1 MNIASVNALADLS
14 KKAVPEVVNA
24 AYSIK
29 KLQFG
34 KDYIIPKPLDPR
46 LLTHV
51 APAVAKAAMESGV
64 ARKQI
69 TNWEEYQNKLR
80 ELMGLDNKMIRRLY
94 EMAREKPKR
103 VVFSETNNLYMR
115 KAA

>member
-1 MNIASVNALADLS
+1 MQATTINEEMKIATVYALADLT

-46 LLTHV
+46 LLTHGTGG
-51 APAVAKAAMESGV
+51 AKAAMDRGCT
-64 ARKQI
+64 Q
-69 TNWEEYQNKLR
+69 TNYQL
-80 ELMGLDNKMIRRLY
+80 G
-94 EMAREKPKR
+94 R
-103 VVFSETNNLYMR
+103 VSE
-115 KAA
+115 